1 MGQNNLA
8 ILTGDHITVGF
19 SKKMCGRFAE
29 GLKKVAIITR
39 WPYYWGG
46 RKAGFDCTIF
56 DVKPGI
62 IILNFK
68 IYQVI
73 K

>member
-19 SKKMCGRFAE
+19 LQENVWAFCGGPE
-29 GLKKVAIITR
+29 KVAIITR
-39 WPYYWGG
+39 WPYYCGG

-68 IYQVI
+68 IYQVL